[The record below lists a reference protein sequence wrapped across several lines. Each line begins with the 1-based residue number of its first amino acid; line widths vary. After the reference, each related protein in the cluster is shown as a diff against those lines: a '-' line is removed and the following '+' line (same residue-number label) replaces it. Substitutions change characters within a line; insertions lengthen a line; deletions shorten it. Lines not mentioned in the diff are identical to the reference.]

1 MNMNGAPS
9 SDPRTNVSHQV
20 SVDPVDDTGINV
32 SNLEE
37 RGHLGVPG
45 TTINPNHVSHAP
57 GTFCVG
63 DDHGHACLWCGVAR
77 GNCRTLGLSCVEW
90 DQLGQ
95 NAQNRCLPLK
105 LLLQAVSMLYVL
117 LFGRYLCWQLSSF
130 H

>member
-37 RGHLGVPG
+37 RGHLGFLAPPSTQITSAMRQAPSVSVTITVMPACGAVLPG
-45 TTINPNHVSHAP
+45 
-57 GTFCVG
+57 GTAEPSGFLVLSG
-63 DDHGHACLWCGVAR
+63 TSLVKMFKTVAC
-77 GNCRTLGLSCVEW
+77 
-90 DQLGQ
+90 
-95 NAQNRCLPLK
+95 
-105 LLLQAVSMLYVL
+105 
-117 LFGRYLCWQLSSF
+117 